1 MSYAMSKAEREAFL
15 AATHVAVISVVEEG
29 RGPLTLPVWYRYAPG
44 GEVRFATGRSSKKL
58 ALIRKA
64 GRLSLCVQS
73 EAPPYQYV
81 SIEGPAR
88 VEERPDYERDI
99 RQVALRYLGDELGE
113 AYLQL
118 TAAENE
124 NAVTVALKPE
134 RWLTMDYNKM
144 AAGA

>member
-1 MSYAMSKAEREAFL
+1 MPYAMSKAERESFL
-15 AATHVAVISVVEEG
+15 AGTHVAVISVAEQG

-44 GEVRFATGRSSKKL
+44 GEIRIVTGRNARKL

-64 GRLSLCVQS
+64 GRMSLCVQT
-73 EAPPYQYV
+73 EAPPYRYV

-88 VEERPDYERDI
+88 VDERPDYELDI
-99 RQVALRYLGDELGE
+99 RQVALRYLGAELGE

-118 TAAENE
+118 TAEDNA
-124 NAVTVALKPE
+124 NAVAIVLKPE
-134 RWLTMDYNKM
+134 RWLTVDYNKM